1 MIDNIPYPIFEKIS
15 IEINS
20 YCNRSCSFCTRS
32 LDSREKVRMPEELV
46 HKVLYEL
53 AEIKYNGLIA
63 FHFFNEIFTDNR
75 IFSFFEKCKEL
86 GLNNYLVTNGDFLK
100 KDIVERLKTYNI
112 KEFALSI
119 YDWKTEE
126 EFQAKCNYFLEEL
139 KLRDHTWEFYIIKG
153 GDNFG
158 GIGLAM

>member
-1 MIDNIPYPIFEKIS
+1 
-15 IEINS
+15 
-20 YCNRSCSFCTRS
+20 
-32 LDSREKVRMPEELV
+32 MPEELV

-53 AEIKYNGLIA
+53 AEINYKGLIA
-63 FHFFNEIFTDNR
+63 FHFFNEVFTDNR

-100 KDIVERLKTYNI
+100 KDIVDRLKTYNI

-126 EFQAKCNYFLEEL
+126 EFQVKCIHRKIYS
-139 KLRDHTWEFYIIKG
+139 
-153 GDNFG
+153 
-158 GIGLAM
+158 